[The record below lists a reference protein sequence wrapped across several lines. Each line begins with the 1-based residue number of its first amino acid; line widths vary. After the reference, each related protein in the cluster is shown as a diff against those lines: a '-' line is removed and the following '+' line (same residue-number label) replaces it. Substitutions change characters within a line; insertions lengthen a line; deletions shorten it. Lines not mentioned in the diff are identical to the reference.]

1 MHTRR
6 SILVFVL
13 ACLAIGNAGC
23 LTMIAAP
30 FQPEMG
36 DVVVLTT
43 TDADGV
49 SVERVLTPIDDDG
62 KLYLSANHW
71 PRAWFRRAV
80 ANPDVR
86 VKRGEETRDY
96 RVVEI
101 TGDELAG
108 IEERHEHPI
117 LVKIGMGFAPREF
130 IRLDPR

>member
-1 MHTRR
+1 MLAKRAVL
-6 SILVFVL
+6 SLVL
-13 ACLAIGNAGC
+13 AFFTIGSTGC

-43 TDADGV
+43 TDAEGV
-49 SVERVLTPIDDDG
+49 TVERVLSPIDDDG
-62 KLYLSANHW
+62 TLYLSANHW

-80 ANPDVR
+80 ANPDVQVR
-86 VKRGEETRDY
+86 RGEETRNY

-101 TGDELAG
+101 SGDELAG
-108 IEERHEHPI
+108 IKERHAHPI
-117 LVKIGMGFAPREF
+117 LVWVGMGFAPREF

>member
-1 MHTRR
+1 MHTRT
-6 SILVFVL
+6 SFLVFAL
-13 ACLAIGNAGC
+13 ACLTIGNVGC

-43 TDADGV
+43 TDAHGV

-62 KLYLSANHW
+62 KIYLSANHW

-80 ANPDVR
+80 ANPDVQVR
-86 VKRGEETRDY
+86 RGEETRDY
-96 RVVEI
+96 RVVGI
-101 TGDELAG
+101 SGDELAG
-108 IEERHEHPI
+108 IVERHAHPF
-117 LVKIGMGFAPREF
+117 LVSVGMGFAPREF